1 MPADGRQTASLGL
14 SIKEAADVATSLGM
28 VEAINLDGGGST
40 TMAVGGQ
47 VVNSSSD
54 ASGQRP
60 VGDAVLVLPRR
71 KD

>member
-1 MPADGRQTASLGL
+1 MTAEGRQTASLGL

-40 TMAVGGQ
+40 TMAVGGK
-47 VVNSSSD
+47 VVNNSSD
-54 ASGQRP
+54 ASGERP

>member
-1 MPADGRQTASLGL
+1 MTAEGRQTASLGL

-40 TMAVGGQ
+40 TMAVGGK
-47 VVNSSSD
+47 VVNNSSD
-54 ASGQRP
+54 ASGERP
-60 VGDAVLVLPRR
+60 VGDALLVLPRR

>member
-1 MPADGRQTASLGL
+1 MPAEGRQTASLGL

-28 VEAINLDGGGST
+28 VEAINVDGGGST

-54 ASGQRP
+54 ASGEHP
-60 VGDAVLVLPRR
+60 VGDAILVLPRR